1 MMGLPEVLTTVF
13 IFLGI
18 ASAIGMRLGRN
29 RTATLVLQKFSIAV
43 EPQSTPKPTVEIVG
57 RMQGIVAFALSLL
70 GFSPITRFT
79 IAGTELRCQ
88 SSSLFGQR
96 SQFIPLR
103 CVSTMAAGIHKPIA
117 AIIWAALITVLGC
130 YLSFEMRTWAP
141 IAIALVVAIILVVMY
156 VLTKKFFIEVYS
168 QGGPPISLLFK
179 PNVIEGVPIDIE
191 QALAVVDVIRDMILH
206 DGATALTQRHAA
218 NTQQRDNHPTAANEA
233 LPWTSQAEEPEE
245 EEEDEEEQATQLF
258 VQARQYAQNGDNQ
271 RAISTLQEIVRH
283 YPQTQTADNARR
295 MFAKKR
301 NNNIAAQQVGQADP
315 AKRRVFGFRGC
326 SASLIVCRGSRRLS
340 GRLTLDVRPL
350 RAA

>member
-1 MMGLPEVLTTVF
+1 MGPMGLPEVITTVL

-29 RTATLVLQKFSIAV
+29 RTATLVLQKFSITV
-43 EPQSTPKPTVEIVG
+43 EPQATPKPTVEIVG
-57 RMQGIVAFALSLL
+57 RMQGIVAFVLSLL

-79 IAGTELRCQ
+79 IAGPELRCQ

-117 AIIWAALITVLGC
+117 AIIWAALIIVLGF

-168 QGGPPISLLFK
+168 LGGPPISLLFK

-206 DGATALTQRHAA
+206 DGALELPQRHA
-218 NTQQRDNHPTAANEA
+218 TTSKEA
-233 LPWTSQAEEPEE
+233 LPWASQPEEP
-245 EEEDEEEQATQLF
+245 EEDEEEQATKMF
-258 VQARQYAQNGDNQ
+258 SEARQQAQAGDSQ
-271 RAISTLQEIVRH
+271 RAISALQEIVRR
-283 YPQTQTADNARR
+283 YPQTQTAEKARHNLQ
-295 MFAKKR
+295 KR
-301 NNNIAAQQVGQADP
+301 GIP
-315 AKRRVFGFRGC
+315 
-326 SASLIVCRGSRRLS
+326 
-340 GRLTLDVRPL
+340 T
-350 RAA
+350 

>member
-1 MMGLPEVLTTVF
+1 MGPIGIPEVIF
-13 IFLGI
+13 IFVCI

-29 RTATLVLQKFSIAV
+29 RTATLVLQKFSLTV
-43 EPQSTPKPTVEIVG
+43 EPQATPTPTVEIVG
-57 RMQGIVAFALSLL
+57 RMQGIVAFVLSLL

-79 IAGTELRCQ
+79 IAGPELRCQ

-117 AIIWAALITVLGC
+117 AIIWAALIVFLGF
-130 YLSFEMRTWAP
+130 YLSFEMRSWAP

-156 VLTKKFFIEVYS
+156 VLTKKFFIEIYS

-179 PNVIEGVPIDIE
+179 PNVIEGVPIDFE

-206 DGATALTQRHAA
+206 DGGSALPQRRAA
-218 NTQQRDNHPTAANEA
+218 ISQQRDNHATMSNEA

-245 EEEDEEEQATQLF
+245 EDEEEQATQMF

-271 RAISTLQEIVRH
+271 RAIATLQEIVQR
-283 YPQTQTADNARR
+283 YPQTQTADKARR
-295 MFAKKR
+295 
-301 NNNIAAQQVGQADP
+301 
-315 AKRRVFGFRGC
+315 
-326 SASLIVCRGSRRLS
+326 SLQKS
-340 GRLTLDVRPL
+340 GR
-350 RAA
+350 